1 MYLLGGTRVSNKP
14 YTRVPVT
21 RAGGGQEID
30 TYDDD
35 TGVFEVPTPQSASL
49 DRSKMIAGRY
59 EIIER
64 IGAGSMGQVLH
75 VRHMRLGK
83 SFALKLMQAEY
94 SLDPAAIDL
103 FRSEA
108 QLASTLCHPNI
119 VSVVDFGEDPDWGLF
134 IAMEYVQGEALS
146 DRIALQRALPIEA
159 ACHVAIRIASALQH
173 SHEHHIVHADV
184 KSENVVC
191 VEEDGG
197 SEWQVKLLDFG
208 TARLAS
214 RSSAKED
221 QISGTPEYMAPERI
235 MGNPPAPSNDIY
247 ALGVLLYEMLTGSV
261 PFVGSEPT
269 ELLKHHLNDVPQ
281 SVGAR
286 RGEVLDDVL
295 DGIVSKALEKDP
307 AMRYARA
314 EDVAEALRDYLSEKD
329 ARQREMDQRTGL
341 VEHTREEAAADA
353 FDALNIAAA
362 GVDANGT
369 IRVANRA
376 FAKLLRV
383 ATSEELEGRSIL
395 ETPLAQLH
403 RGIRED
409 LRLVA
414 MKNNLIRR
422 RLEVRLKSGKQLAIR
437 LSMSPAHGRAG
448 SCMLVLHALRRR

>member
-1 MYLLGGTRVSNKP
+1 MSHRRILRPL
-14 YTRVPVT
+14 T
-21 RAGGGQEID
+21 RAGGQELE
-30 TYDDD
+30 TYEDD
-35 TGVFEVPTPQSASL
+35 TGVFEVPTQVPSATI
-49 DRSKMIAGRY
+49 DRSKIIAGRY
-59 EIIER
+59 EIVER
-64 IGAGSMGQVLH
+64 IGSGGMGQVLH

-83 SFALKLMQAEY
+83 SFALKLMQAEHT
-94 SLDPAAIDL
+94 LDPEAIAL

-146 DRIALQRALPIEA
+146 DRIAQHGVLPIEA
-159 ACHVAIRIASALQH
+159 ACHVAIALASALQH
-173 SHEHHIVHADV
+173 SHEHSIVHADV
-184 KSENVVC
+184 KSENVVF
-191 VEEDGG
+191 VKGG
-197 SEWQVKLLDFG
+197 ASDWQVKLLDFG

-214 RSSAKED
+214 RSAEKED

-235 MGNPPAPSNDIY
+235 RGNAPAPSNDIY
-247 ALGVLLYEMLTGSV
+247 ALGILIYEMLTGNV
-261 PFVGSEPT
+261 PFAEGSLT
-269 ELLKHHLNDVPQ
+269 GILKHHLNDIPE
-281 SVGAR
+281 SPGAR
-286 RGEVLDDVL
+286 RGEVLDEAL
-295 DGIVSKALEKDP
+295 DAIINKAIAKDP
-307 AMRYARA
+307 VERYLHAA
-314 EDVAEALRDYLSEKD
+314 ELAQALREYLSEKD

-383 ATSEELEGRSIL
+383 ATTEELEGRSIL
-395 ETPLAQLH
+395 ETPLFHLH

-414 MKNNLIRR
+414 MKNKLIRR
-422 RLEVRLKSGKQLAIR
+422 RLEVKLKSGKELAIR

-448 SCMLVLHALRRR
+448 SCMLVLHALRK